1 MPAPFRPTFHGMH
14 RQQRLRSLRLGQDW
28 HLEVR
33 PLALKN
39 EAPKFI
45 QIKDTPP
52 RSIHEQRN
60 EFPSNDLPS

>member
-1 MPAPFRPTFHGMH
+1 MPATFRPTFNGMH
-14 RQQRLRSLRLGQDW
+14 RQLRLRSLRLGQDW

-45 QIKDTPP
+45 QVKDLPP
-52 RSIHEQRN
+52 VSDHEQRN
-60 EFPSNDLPS
+60 EFSPSDLPS